1 MWTKSGSI
9 GISQSGMRE
18 VVKAAILIIVDVSR
32 DEISTIIGI
41 ATG

>member
-9 GISQSGMRE
+9 GISQSGRRE
-18 VVKAAILIIVDVSR
+18 VIKAAILIIVDVS
-32 DEISTIIGI
+32 EISTIIGI